1 MRILIVLETS
11 GGGSGRHAV
20 DLAGGL
26 AAGGHD
32 VHVLYSRVRAEARF
46 EQALRGVR
54 GLTVDVVDMARMF
67 GPGDLGAMR
76 RIRRYVAANGP
87 FDVVHA
93 HSTKAVIA
101 CVATADMPVAR
112 IFTPHALRSCDPSL
126 SWQARA
132 ACGLVEAALAGFAT
146 AVIAVSAEEA
156 RHARRIGIPARKLH
170 LVVNGIAG
178 DGLPGRAEAR
188 QRLGIGD
195 RDVCVGFV
203 GRLVRQKAPQRLI
216 EAAAAIAPAHPDL
229 RLCFVGDGPL
239 ENELRAL
246 AQALGIAGRIVWCG
260 PANGQA
266 AMPAFDLF
274 ALPSLYEGMP
284 YVLLEAAA
292 AGLPIVAAD
301 VGGVRTVV
309 TPGRNG
315 LIAPN
320 WDAAAFAGHLAAL
333 AADAPRRAAMG
344 AASREVAREFTIERM
359 IAETVAVYQGVRAV
373 RAPSRQAEPAA

>member
-11 GGGSGRHAV
+11 GGGSGRHVV
-20 DLAGGL
+20 DLADGL
-26 AAGGHD
+26 AAAGHD

-46 EQALRGVR
+46 EEALRGVR
-54 GLTVDVVDMARMF
+54 GVTVDVVDMARMF
-67 GPGDLGAMR
+67 GPGDLAAMR
-76 RIRRYVAANGP
+76 RIRRYVEANGP
-87 FDVVHA
+87 FDIVHA
-93 HSTKAVIA
+93 HSTKAVVA
-101 CVATADMPVAR
+101 CVATADLPIGR
-112 IFTPHALRSCDPSL
+112 IFTPHALRSCDPTL
-126 SWQARA
+126 SWPARA
-132 ACGLVEAALAGFAT
+132 ACGLIEAALAGFAT
-146 AVIAVSAEEA
+146 AVIAVSADEA

-178 DGLPGRAEAR
+178 EGLPDRAEAR
-188 QRLGIGD
+188 RRLGIAE
-195 RDVCVGFV
+195 RDVCIGFV

-239 ENELRAL
+239 EVELRAL
-246 AQALGIAGRIVWCG
+246 AQGLGIASRIVWCG

-266 AMPAFDLF
+266 AMPAFDVF

-315 LIAPN
+315 FIAPN
-320 WDAAAFAGHLAAL
+320 WDASAFAGHLAAL
-333 AADAPRRAAMG
+333 AADGARRAAMG
-344 AASREVAREFTIERM
+344 AAAREVAREYTIERM
-359 IAETVAVYQGVRAV
+359 IAETVAVYRNARVVGA
-373 RAPSRQAEPAA
+373 STRQAEPAA